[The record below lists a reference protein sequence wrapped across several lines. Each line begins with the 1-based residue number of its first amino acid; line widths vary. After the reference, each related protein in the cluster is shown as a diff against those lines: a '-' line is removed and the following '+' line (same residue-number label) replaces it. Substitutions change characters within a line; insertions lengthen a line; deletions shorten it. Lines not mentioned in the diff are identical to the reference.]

1 MVITSSMMM
10 AGMIVIQMMIY
21 KEGDEMR
28 LMYWRLGR
36 KKCSME

>member
-10 AGMIVIQMMIY
+10 AGVIVIQMMIY
-21 KEGDEMR
+21 KEGDDEINV
-28 LMYWRLGR
+28 LEVGR